1 VPIYKYECTECNEI
15 SSYMHSYEQVQLDC
29 EKCNA
34 KNCLTKLLAKP
45 NIQKNKNFE
54 NKNSDV
60 GNITKKFIEENREVL
75 KKQKED
81 YSKQDYDKP

>member
-1 VPIYKYECTECNEI
+1 MLLLIKGK
-15 SSYMHSYEQVQLDC
+15 SLDT
-29 EKCNA
+29 
-34 KNCLTKLLAKP
+34 NCLTKLLAKP